1 MIRLKVRSASPRAI
15 VASHTIQSEFF
26 HDGIGCPLVFN
37 AR

>member
-1 MIRLKVRSASPRAI
+1 MLVPGKTAAI
-15 VASHTIQSEFF
+15 VASHTTQSEFF